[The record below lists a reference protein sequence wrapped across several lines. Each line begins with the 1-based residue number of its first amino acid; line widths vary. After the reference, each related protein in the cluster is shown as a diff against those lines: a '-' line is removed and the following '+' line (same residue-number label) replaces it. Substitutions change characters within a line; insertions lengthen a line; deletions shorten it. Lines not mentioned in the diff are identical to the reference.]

1 MNYKRLVSTLMLSTM
16 LLNQVTVLT
25 PKVLAEEKTLQST
38 TNNSADSETISGVDK
53 QGSIKVSET
62 DTASTENIEENSTV
76 ESEQAVVRDSEK
88 NEAQE
93 NELVKAKT
101 DVANEES
108 AKQEVD
114 MPDAALKAA
123 VNAELNSEKIDG
135 KTDRATT
142 DPVYD
147 LELAQMKT
155 LVCEKKGIKNLKGL
169 EQAAN
174 LTKLDVAYNSLD
186 QECVQYIA
194 PLTNL
199 TYLAIDQSKGS
210 NTIIT
215 DISLLKNLIN
225 LESFYLSD
233 NKVTDISVVRNMPKL
248 NLLKLRAN
256 RVTNFEPLKELMA
269 SGTLKTLDAINQ
281 DILAEKQ
288 EVTGAQVQLDPVK
301 MIMPDGTEVST
312 PTNLSE
318 GVFQDGKITLNW
330 SENQEREISYKL
342 NGVGTY
348 NAITAN
354 VKQLVNFTYTGVA
367 KQEVDMPDAALKA
380 AVNAELN
387 SEKINGKT
395 DRATTDP
402 VYDLELAQM
411 KKLDKQKANITNLK
425 GLEKATS
432 LTSLTLHYNKISDL
446 TPLENLTQL
455 NVLNIAVM
463 PTLTDISP
471 IKNLTNLTQ
480 LNLGENSIT
489 DISVIK

>member
-1 MNYKRLVSTLMLSTM
+1 
-16 LLNQVTVLT
+16 
-25 PKVLAEEKTLQST
+25 
-38 TNNSADSETISGVDK
+38 
-53 QGSIKVSET
+53 
-62 DTASTENIEENSTV
+62 
-76 ESEQAVVRDSEK
+76 
-88 NEAQE
+88 
-93 NELVKAKT
+93 
-101 DVANEES
+101 
-108 AKQEVD
+108 
-114 MPDAALKAA
+114 ALKAA
-123 VNAELNSEKIDG
+123 VNAELNSEKVNG
-135 KTDRATT
+135 KTDRVAT

-147 LELAQMKT
+147 LEIAQLKSFSISGNAG
-155 LVCEKKGIKNLKGL
+155 VKNLKGL
-169 EQAAN
+169 EKAIGLETFDIGLYGSN
-174 LTKLDVAYNSLD
+174 SSNNNITNIDVVENFKNLKEMRLGVGVKNISDLTKLVSLSNLERLYISSADVEDISAVSH
-186 QECVQYIA
+186 
-194 PLTNL
+194 LTNL
-199 TYLAIDQSKGS
+199 EQLYIRNSKVH
-210 NTIIT
+210 
-215 DISLLKNLIN
+215 DISAISSLTKLVDLRLPNNHI
-225 LESFYLSD
+225 SD
-233 NKVTDISVVRNMPKL
+233 FS
-248 NLLKLRAN
+248 
-256 RVTNFEPLKELMA
+256 PLKDIVGNL
-269 SGTLKTLDAINQ
+269 TTFDAKNQ
-281 DILAEKQ
+281 EIIAEKQ
-288 EVTGAQVQLDPVK
+288 EVTGAKVQLDPIK

-312 PTNLSE
+312 PTKLSE

-330 SENQEREISYKL
+330 SENQEREISYTL

-348 NAITAN
+348 KAITAN
-354 VKQLVNFTYTGVA
+354 VKQLVNFTYTGAA

-489 DISVIK
+489 DIS

>member
-1 MNYKRLVSTLMLSTM
+1 
-16 LLNQVTVLT
+16 
-25 PKVLAEEKTLQST
+25 
-38 TNNSADSETISGVDK
+38 
-53 QGSIKVSET
+53 
-62 DTASTENIEENSTV
+62 
-76 ESEQAVVRDSEK
+76 EQAVVRDSEK

-489 DISVIK
+489 DISVIKNFTKLTVLYLNDNKITDFSPLKDTISQL